1 MNKRWVMALWGV
13 IVLGLT
19 GCDSYPYKTDIQK
32 IYDRNNQSGNK
43 AICMM
48 VGDIKR
54 DMYPYTTYHI
64 EGEELPYSN
73 DRLKPFY
80 NRLKNETLHFFAER
94 GFFTEEWVGETD
106 GKPLYRYDLTDLGR
120 QYVDWGLGETNFCFG
135 RIVVDSIIRTKDV
148 TNGVGGGKE
157 RDVYITYHVENI
169 PDWVK
174 EPAVYQLFRYP
185 KEVATGESFEGFHS
199 YRVLGK
205 GKLKSIAGVNRRY
218 QWASSSKKNEDE
230 KAQQSVD

>member
-1 MNKRWVMALWGV
+1 MNKRWVIALWGV

-54 DMYPYTTYHI
+54 TMYPYITYHM
-64 EGEELPYSN
+64 EGEDLPFSE
-73 DRLKPFY
+73 KTQISFH
-80 NRLKNETLHFFAER
+80 NRVKNENLHFFAER

-120 QYVDWGLGETNFCFG
+120 QYVDWAFGETNFCFG
-135 RIVVDSIIRTKDV
+135 RIVVDSIKRTKDGI
-148 TNGVGGGKE
+148 NGIGGGTI

-174 EPAVYQLFRYP
+174 EPAVYQLFRYS
-185 KEVATGESFEGFHS
+185 KKLTTGEKLSGMHS
-199 YRVLGK
+199 YRVLDK

-230 KAQQSVD
+230 KSE

>member
-1 MNKRWVMALWGV
+1 MNKRWVMALWGLM
-13 IVLGLT
+13 ILGLT
-19 GCDSYPYKTDIQK
+19 GCDSYPYKADLQK

-54 DMYPYTTYHI
+54 DMYPYTTYHM
-64 EGEELPYSN
+64 EGEDLPYSH

-80 NRLKNETLHFFAER
+80 NRKKNETLHFFTER

-120 QYVDWGLGETNFCFG
+120 QYFDGFRNQTNFCFG
-135 RIVVDSIIRTKDV
+135 RIVVDSIKRTKDGI
-148 TNGVGGGKE
+148 NGIGGGTI

>member
-1 MNKRWVMALWGV
+1 MNKRWVIALWGLM
-13 IVLGLT
+13 ILGLT
-19 GCDSYPYKTDIQK
+19 GCDSYPYKTDIQE
-32 IYDRNNQSGNK
+32 IYDWNNQSGNK
-43 AICMM
+43 AICMIIGN
-48 VGDIKR
+48 VSR
-54 DMYPYTTYHI
+54 TMYPYTTYHM
-64 EGEELPYSN
+64 EGEDLPFS
-73 DRLKPFY
+73 DERLKPFY
-80 NRLKNETLHFFAER
+80 NRLKNENLHFFAER

-120 QYVDWGLGETNFCFG
+120 QYFDGFRSQTNFCFG

-157 RDVYITYHVENI
+157 RDVYITYHLENI

-174 EPAVYQLFRYP
+174 EPAVYQRFRYP

>member
-48 VGDIKR
+48 VGRVTKS
-54 DMYPYTTYHI
+54 MYPYTTYHM
-64 EGEELPYSN
+64 EGEDLPYSHE
-73 DRLKPFY
+73 RLKPFY
-80 NRLKNETLHFFAER
+80 NRKKNETLHFFSER

-120 QYVDWGLGETNFCFG
+120 QYVDWALGETNFCFG
-135 RIVVDSIIRTKDV
+135 RIVVDSIDRTKDGI
-148 TNGVGGGKE
+148 NGIGGGTI

-174 EPAVYQLFRYP
+174 EPAVYQLFRYS
-185 KEVATGESFEGFHS
+185 KKLTTGEKLSGMHS
-199 YRVLGK
+199 YRVVGK
-205 GKLKSIAGVNRRY
+205 GKLKSIAGVNGRY

-230 KAQQSVD
+230 KAE

>member
-54 DMYPYTTYHI
+54 DMYPYTTYHM
-64 EGEELPYSN
+64 EGEDLPYSH

-80 NRLKNETLHFFAER
+80 NRKKNETLHFFTER

-135 RIVVDSIIRTKDV
+135 RIVVDSINRTKDV

-174 EPAVYQLFRYP
+174 DPAVYQLFRYS
-185 KEVATGESFEGFHS
+185 KKLTTGEKLSGRHS
-199 YRVLGK
+199 YRVVGK
-205 GKLKSIAGVNRRY
+205 EKLKSIAGVNRRY

>member
-19 GCDSYPYKTDIQK
+19 GCDSYPYKTDIQE
-32 IYDRNNQSGNK
+32 IYDWNNQSGNK

-54 DMYPYTTYHI
+54 DMYPYTIYYM
-64 EGEELPYSN
+64 EGEDLPFSSKTQRAY
-73 DRLKPFY
+73 F
-80 NRLKNETLHFFAER
+80 NRLKNENLHFFTER

-120 QYVDWGLGETNFCFG
+120 QYVDWAFGETNFCFG
-135 RIVVDSIIRTKDV
+135 RIVVDSINRTKDGI
-148 TNGVGGGKE
+148 NGIGGGTI

-174 EPAVYQLFRYP
+174 EPAVYQRYRYSE
-185 KEVATGESFEGFHS
+185 KLTTGEKLSGMHS
-199 YRVLGK
+199 YRVVGN

-218 QWASSSKKNEDE
+218 QWASSDYDED
-230 KAQQSVD
+230 

>member
-1 MNKRWVMALWGV
+1 MNKRWVMALLSLM
-13 IVLGLT
+13 VLGLT

-32 IYDRNNQSGNK
+32 IYDRNNKSGNK

-54 DMYPYTTYHI
+54 TMYPYTTYHM
-64 EGEELPYSN
+64 EGEDLPFSE
-73 DRLKPFY
+73 KTQISFH
-80 NRLKNETLHFFAER
+80 NRVKNENLHFFAER

-106 GKPLYRYDLTDLGR
+106 GKQLYHYDLTDLGR

-135 RIVVDSIIRTKDV
+135 RIVVDSIKRTKDGI
-148 TNGVGGGKE
+148 NGIGGGTI

-174 EPAVYQLFRYP
+174 EPAVYQRYRYP

-218 QWASSSKKNEDE
+218 QWASSDYDED
-230 KAQQSVD
+230 

>member
-1 MNKRWVMALWGV
+1 MNKRWVIALWGL

-19 GCDSYPYKTDIQK
+19 GCDSYPYKDKIQRG
-32 IYDRNNQSGNK
+32 YDLNNQSGNK
-43 AICMM
+43 AICMI

-54 DMYPYTTYHI
+54 AIYPYTTYHM
-64 EGEELPYSN
+64 EGEDLPFSE
-73 DRLKPFY
+73 KTQISFH
-80 NRLKNETLHFFAER
+80 NRVKNENLHFFAER

-120 QYVDWGLGETNFCFG
+120 QYFDGFRNQTNFCFG
-135 RIVVDSIIRTKDV
+135 RIVVDSIKRTKDGI
-148 TNGVGGGKE
+148 NGIGGGTI

-185 KEVATGESFEGFHS
+185 KEVATGESFEGIHS
-199 YRVLGK
+199 YRVLGN
-205 GKLKSIAGVNRRY
+205 GKLKSVAGVNRIF

-230 KAQQSVD
+230 KVQQSVD

>member
-1 MNKRWVMALWGV
+1 MNKRWVIALWGL

-19 GCDSYPYKTDIQK
+19 GCDSYPYKSDIQE
-32 IYDRNNQSGNK
+32 IYDRNNKSGNK

-54 DMYPYTTYHI
+54 DMYPYTTYHM
-64 EGEELPYSN
+64 EGEDLPYSH

-80 NRLKNETLHFFAER
+80 NRKKNETLHFFTER

-120 QYVDWGLGETNFCFG
+120 QYVDWAFGETNFCFG
-135 RIVVDSIIRTKDV
+135 RIVVDSIQRTKDV

-185 KEVATGESFEGFHS
+185 KEVATGESFEGIHS
-199 YRVLGK
+199 YRVLGN
-205 GKLKSIAGVNRRY
+205 GKLKSVSGVNRIF

-230 KAQQSVD
+230 KTQQSVD

>member
-1 MNKRWVMALWGV
+1 MNKRWVIALWGV

-54 DMYPYTTYHI
+54 DMYPYTIYYM
-64 EGEELPYSN
+64 EGEDLPFSSKTQRAY
-73 DRLKPFY
+73 F
-80 NRLKNETLHFFAER
+80 NRLKNENLHFFTER

-120 QYVDWGLGETNFCFG
+120 QYFDGFRNQTNFCFG

-174 EPAVYQLFRYP
+174 EPAVYQRYRYP

-218 QWASSSKKNEDE
+218 QWASSSKKNKDE
-230 KAQQSVD
+230 KTQQSVD

>member
-1 MNKRWVMALWGV
+1 MNKRWVIALWGV

-19 GCDSYPYKTDIQK
+19 GCDSYPYKADLQK

-54 DMYPYTTYHI
+54 DMYPYTTYHM
-64 EGEELPYSN
+64 EGEDLPFSE
-73 DRLKPFY
+73 KTQISFH
-80 NRLKNETLHFFAER
+80 NRVKNENLHFFAER

-120 QYVDWGLGETNFCFG
+120 QYVDWAFGETNFCFG

-157 RDVYITYHVENI
+157 RDVYITYHLENI

-174 EPAVYQLFRYP
+174 EPAVYQRYRYP

-218 QWASSSKKNEDE
+218 QWASSSKKNKDE
-230 KAQQSVD
+230 KTQQSVD

>member
-1 MNKRWVMALWGV
+1 MNKRWVIALWGL

-19 GCDSYPYKTDIQK
+19 GCDTYPYKTDIQK

-43 AICMM
+43 AICMIIGN
-48 VGDIKR
+48 VSR
-54 DMYPYTTYHI
+54 TMYPYTTYHM
-64 EGEELPYSN
+64 EGEELPFS
-73 DRLKPFY
+73 DERLKPYY
-80 NRLKNETLHFFAER
+80 NRLKNENLHFFAER

-106 GKPLYRYDLTDLGR
+106 GKPLYCYDLTDLGR
-120 QYVDWGLGETNFCFG
+120 QYFDGFRNQTNFCFG

-157 RDVYITYHVENI
+157 RDVYITYHLENI

-174 EPAVYQLFRYP
+174 EPAVYQRFRYP

-218 QWASSSKKNEDE
+218 QWASSSKKNKDE
-230 KAQQSVD
+230 KSE

>member
-32 IYDRNNQSGNK
+32 IYDRNNKSGNK

-48 VGDIKR
+48 VGRVTKS
-54 DMYPYTTYHI
+54 MYPYTIYYM
-64 EGEELPYSN
+64 EGENLPFSDKTQKAY
-73 DRLKPFY
+73 F
-80 NRLKNETLHFFAER
+80 NRLKNENLHFFTER

-106 GKPLYRYDLTDLGR
+106 GKPLYRYELTDLGR
-120 QYVDWGLGETNFCFG
+120 QYVDWGIGNTNFCFG

-174 EPAVYQLFRYP
+174 EPAVYQRFRYS
-185 KEVATGESFEGFHS
+185 KKLTTGEKLSGMHS
-199 YRVLGK
+199 YRVVGK
-205 GKLKSIAGVNRRY
+205 GKLKSIAGVNGRY
-218 QWASSSKKNEDE
+218 QWASSEDDEDE
-230 KAQQSVD
+230 KTQQSID

>member
-1 MNKRWVMALWGV
+1 MNKRWVIALWGV

-19 GCDSYPYKTDIQK
+19 GCDSYPYKTDIQE
-32 IYDRNNQSGNK
+32 IYDWNNQSGNK

-54 DMYPYTTYHI
+54 DMYPYTIYYM
-64 EGEELPYSN
+64 EGEDLPFSSKTQRAY
-73 DRLKPFY
+73 F
-80 NRLKNETLHFFAER
+80 NRLKNENLHFFTER

-106 GKPLYRYDLTDLGR
+106 GKPLYRYNLTDLGR

-135 RIVVDSIIRTKDV
+135 RIVVDSIKRTKDV

-174 EPAVYQLFRYP
+174 EPAVYQRYRYS
-185 KEVATGESFEGFHS
+185 KKLTTGEKLSGRHS
-199 YRVLGK
+199 YRVVGN

-218 QWASSSKKNEDE
+218 QWASSDYDED
-230 KAQQSVD
+230 

>member
-1 MNKRWVMALWGV
+1 MNKRWVIALWGL

-48 VGDIKR
+48 VGRVTKS
-54 DMYPYTTYHI
+54 MYPYTIYYM
-64 EGEELPYSN
+64 EGENLPFSDKTQKAY
-73 DRLKPFY
+73 F
-80 NRLKNETLHFFAER
+80 NRLKNENLHFFTER

-120 QYVDWGLGETNFCFG
+120 QYVDWGIGNTNFCFG
-135 RIVVDSIIRTKDV
+135 RIVVDSINRTKDGI
-148 TNGVGGGKE
+148 NGIGGGTI

-174 EPAVYQLFRYP
+174 EPAVYQRYRYSE
-185 KEVATGESFEGFHS
+185 KLTTGEKLSGMHS
-199 YRVLGK
+199 YRVVGK
-205 GKLKSIAGVNRRY
+205 GKLKSIAGVNRTF
-218 QWASSSKKNEDE
+218 QWASSDDDEDE
-230 KAQQSVD
+230 KNQQSVD

>member
-1 MNKRWVMALWGV
+1 MNKRWVIALWGV

-19 GCDSYPYKTDIQK
+19 GCDSYPYKTDIQE
-32 IYDRNNQSGNK
+32 IYDWNNQSGNK

-54 DMYPYTTYHI
+54 DMYPYTIYYM
-64 EGEELPYSN
+64 EGEDLPFSSKTQRAY
-73 DRLKPFY
+73 F
-80 NRLKNETLHFFAER
+80 NRLKNENLHFFTER

-120 QYVDWGLGETNFCFG
+120 QYFDGFRNQTNFCFG

-174 EPAVYQLFRYP
+174 EPAVYQRFRYP

-218 QWASSSKKNEDE
+218 QWASSSKKNKDE
-230 KAQQSVD
+230 KTQQSVD

>member
-1 MNKRWVMALWGV
+1 MNKRWVIALWGV

-19 GCDSYPYKTDIQK
+19 GCDSYPYKADLQK

-43 AICMM
+43 AICMIIGN
-48 VGDIKR
+48 VSR
-54 DMYPYTTYHI
+54 TMYPYTTYHM
-64 EGEELPYSN
+64 EGEDLPFS
-73 DRLKPFY
+73 DERLKPYY
-80 NRLKNETLHFFAER
+80 NRLKNENLHFFAER

-120 QYVDWGLGETNFCFG
+120 QYFDGFRNQTNFCFG
-135 RIVVDSIIRTKDV
+135 RIVVDSINRTKDGI
-148 TNGVGGGKE
+148 NGIGGGTI

-174 EPAVYQLFRYP
+174 EPAVYQRYSYSE
-185 KEVATGESFEGFHS
+185 KLTTGEKLSGMHS

-205 GKLKSIAGVNRRY
+205 GKLKSIAGVNRTF
-218 QWASSSKKNEDE
+218 QWASSDYDED
-230 KAQQSVD
+230 

>member
-19 GCDSYPYKTDIQK
+19 GCDSYPYKTDIQE
-32 IYDRNNQSGNK
+32 IYDWNNQSGNK

-54 DMYPYTTYHI
+54 DMYPYTIYYM
-64 EGEELPYSN
+64 EGEDLPFSSKTQRAY
-73 DRLKPFY
+73 F
-80 NRLKNETLHFFAER
+80 NRLKNENLHFFTER

-120 QYVDWGLGETNFCFG
+120 QYFDGFRNQTNFCFG
-135 RIVVDSIIRTKDV
+135 RIVVDSINRTKDGI
-148 TNGVGGGKE
+148 NGIGGGTI

-174 EPAVYQLFRYP
+174 EPAVYQRYRYS
-185 KEVATGESFEGFHS
+185 KKLTTGEKLSGMHS
-199 YRVLGK
+199 YRVVGK
-205 GKLKSIAGVNRRY
+205 GKLKSIGGVNGRY
-218 QWASSSKKNEDE
+218 QWASSDDDEDE
-230 KAQQSVD
+230 KAE

>member
-1 MNKRWVMALWGV
+1 MNKRWVIALWGL
-13 IVLGLT
+13 IILGLT
-19 GCDSYPYKTDIQK
+19 GCDSYPYKTEIQE

-48 VGDIKR
+48 VGRVTKS
-54 DMYPYTTYHI
+54 MYPYTTYHM
-64 EGEELPYSN
+64 EGEELPFS
-73 DRLKPFY
+73 DERLKPYY

-94 GFFTEEWVGETD
+94 GFFTEEWVGEAD

-120 QYVDWGLGETNFCFG
+120 QYVDWALGETNFCFG
-135 RIVVDSIIRTKDV
+135 RIVVDSINRTKDV

-174 EPAVYQLFRYP
+174 EPAVYQRYRYS
-185 KEVATGESFEGFHS
+185 KKLIASEKLSGIHS
-199 YRVLGK
+199 YRVLGN
-205 GKLKSIAGVNRRY
+205 GKLKSITGVNGRY
-218 QWASSSKKNEDE
+218 RWASSDEDE
-230 KAQQSVD
+230 KAE

>member
-1 MNKRWVMALWGV
+1 MNKRWVIALWGL

-19 GCDSYPYKTDIQK
+19 GCDSYRYKTDIQE
-32 IYDRNNQSGNK
+32 IYDWNNQSGNK
-43 AICMM
+43 AICMIIGN
-48 VGDIKR
+48 VSR
-54 DMYPYTTYHI
+54 TMYPYTTYHM
-64 EGEELPYSN
+64 EGEDLPFS
-73 DRLKPFY
+73 DERLKPFY
-80 NRLKNETLHFFAER
+80 NRLKNENLHFFAER

-120 QYVDWGLGETNFCFG
+120 QYFDGFRSQTNFCFG
-135 RIVVDSIIRTKDV
+135 RIVVDSINRTKDV

-174 EPAVYQLFRYP
+174 EPAVYQRFRYP

-218 QWASSSKKNEDE
+218 QWASSSKKNEDQ